1 MKKAFLFSL
10 ATAVALGF
18 AACNSTDSAETTLS
32 GLKKADFESTVKGK
46 ENHLYVLTNKNG
58 MEVCV
63 TNFGAR
69 IVSIMVPNKNGEMQ
83 DVVLGFDSIAD
94 YVNNEDNNFGAA
106 IGRYGNRIAQG
117 KITIEG
123 KEYQLPQNNYGHC
136 LHGGPEGYHRQMW
149 DANQVDDHTLEM
161 TLQDSAAVA
170 NFPGNVTVKM
180 TYTLTDD
187 NELKID
193 YSATTDS
200 TTILNL
206 TNHSYFNLGDLS
218 KDVMAQELMISADS
232 ITPIDSTFMTN
243 GTMQAVAGTPFD
255 FRKSKPIGKDIKADD
270 EQLKNGNGYDHNF
283 VLNTGGDIKKVAAR
297 AYCPETGIV
306 MEVFTTEPGIQLY
319 VGNFLDGKL
328 KGKKGVAYPF
338 RGTIVMET
346 QHYPNSP
353 NQKEYPSVIVKPG
366 ETYKSACIY
375 KFSVKK

>member
-1 MKKAFLFSL
+1 
-10 ATAVALGF
+10 
-18 AACNSTDSAETTLS
+18 
-32 GLKKADFESTVKGK
+32 
-46 ENHLYVLTNKNG
+46 
-58 MEVCV
+58 
-63 TNFGAR
+63 
-69 IVSIMVPNKNGEMQ
+69 
-83 DVVLGFDSIAD
+83 
-94 YVNNEDNNFGAA
+94 
-106 IGRYGNRIAQG
+106 
-117 KITIEG
+117 
-123 KEYQLPQNNYGHC
+123 
-136 LHGGPEGYHRQMW
+136 
-149 DANQVDDHTLEM
+149 M

-319 VGNFLDGKL
+319 VGIFLDGKL

>member
-18 AACNSTDSAETTLS
+18 AACHSTDSAETTLS

-117 KITIEG
+117 KITVDG

-149 DANQVDDHTLEM
+149 DANQLDDHTLEM

-218 KDVMAQELMISADS
+218 KDVMAQELMIDADS

>member
-10 ATAVALGF
+10 ATAVALCF

-117 KITIEG
+117 KITVDG

-218 KDVMAQELMISADS
+218 KDVMAQELMIDADS